1 MPQGNKVSSVSC
13 LMHKGIDRHLNSKMK
28 NKKTAGTSILASKMA
43 KLAGGAGNEMK

>member
-28 NKKTAGTSILASKMA
+28 NKKTTGTSILASKMA